1 VFVLFA
7 FSFAQCQAVRWIK
20 NMEAHA
26 GLRVTSITAP
36 DMVRQLESAVQF
48 GQPVLLMDVLEE
60 IDPVLEPLL
69 AKAYIRCGW
78 QGLRP
83 QAWRGAGQCAW
94 GALLWEAACAQHCQ

>member
-1 VFVLFA
+1 MFV
-7 FSFAQCQAVRWIK
+7 QCQAVRWIK

-48 GQPVLLMDVLEE
+48 GQPVLLVDVLEE

-69 AKAYIRCGW
+69 AKAYIRWG
-78 QGLRP
+78 GAHKR
-83 QAWRGAGQCAW
+83 RVAGQCACM
-94 GALLWEAACAQHCQ
+94 CATLT